1 MLKILFSRFVPNYY
15 FLSRI
20 CFLIT
25 LMGCEQ
31 TFLIEMD
38 VEYEKK
44 IHSTG
49 YIINGQSISLYVQ
62 LTQHPLHPQ
71 PDEELELDIILKTQK
86 GESIELRTDGLN
98 FYQTT
103 EDFTPQTG
111 QCFRL
116 QVDYSPLESVNNIK
130 MVCVPAPVLIDSL
143 SYSVDAQRNGLFHFY
158 FTDPPGPNFYAIR
171 LLKFDEE
178 GNEIQEAKHRI
189 LPETSFS
196 DQVAI
201 NGQITAFTS
210 SSIIWHDDE
219 GPRFVHAVKAILYH
233 LDEHTFQFL
242 QSIEEAEGTLDD
254 LWSEPTMVY
263 SNMSNE
269 VGIFGAF
276 ATDTMYM
283 ELNLKTT
290 NN

>member
-1 MLKILFSRFVPNYY
+1 MLKKLFSRLVSPYY
-15 FLSRI
+15 FLFKI
-20 CFLIT
+20 CMLIT
-25 LMGCEQ
+25 LIGCEQ
-31 TFLIEMD
+31 TFLVEMD
-38 VEYEKK
+38 VEHEKK

-49 YIINGQSISLYVQ
+49 YIVNGQSISLYVQ
-62 LTQHPLHPQ
+62 LTHHPLTPQ
-71 PDEELELDIILKTQK
+71 PDEELELDIMLKTQK
-86 GESIELRTDGLN
+86 GESIELTTVGFN
-98 FYQTT
+98 FYQTPG
-103 EDFTPQTG
+103 DFTPETG
-111 QCFRL
+111 QCFLL
-116 QVDYSPLESVNNIK
+116 QVDYAPLGSVNNIK

-143 SYSVDAQRNGLFHFY
+143 SYTVDGQRNGLFHFY

-178 GNEIQEAKHRI
+178 GNELREAEYKL

-201 NGQITAFTS
+201 NGQITAFTR
-210 SSIIWHDDE
+210 SSIIWRADE

-242 QSIEEAEGTLDD
+242 QSLEEAEGTIDD

-263 SNMSNE
+263 SNMSNK
-269 VGIFGAF
+269 VGVFGAL

-283 ELNLKTT
+283 ELNLNTT